1 VTADSGLLTPQEVAV
16 MFRAD
21 PKTVTRWGQAGRLE
35 SVRTPG
41 NHRRY
46 FAVQVRALLAGA
58 STEEAR
64 KLALAEKERLTG
76 GAG

>member
-1 VTADSGLLTPQEVAV
+1 VNAGDGLLTPQEVAV

-46 FAVQVRALLAGA
+46 FAVQVRALLAGMDP
-58 STEEAR
+58 EEAR
-64 KLALAEKERLTG
+64 GLALAEKERRAG
-76 GAG
+76 GRV